1 MIRQSIAKRYAKG
14 LFAVGEK
21 DGHYKGYL
29 AELENIL
36 GLFEKEQRLKKALM
50 LPLLEVQKRKE
61 LLSDTMRLSGISLPL
76 ANMLTMILE
85 RNRMS
90 YLPMIRDVYSDL
102 VDDKEDRARGTV
114 WTAFPLDSTLLKRIE
129 EALKE
134 RFNKKE
140 IILSAIEDKSL
151 IGGVKVAVKG
161 TIIDGSVK
169 KQLETLKENI
179 LKE

>member
-21 DGHYKGYL
+21 DGQYKGYL
-29 AELENIL
+29 EELNSIL
-36 GLFEKEQRLKKALM
+36 GLFDKEQQLKRALM
-50 LPLLEVQKRKE
+50 LPLLEIQKRKE
-61 LLSDTMRLSGISLPL
+61 ILSDTMRATGTSLPL
-76 ANMLTMILE
+76 ANMLSMLLE
-85 RNRMS
+85 KNRMS
-90 YLPMIRDVYSDL
+90 YLPIIRDVYGEL

-114 WTAFPLDSTLLKRIE
+114 WSAYPLDQALLKKIE

-134 RFNKKE
+134 RFHKKE
-140 IILSAIEDKSL
+140 VILSTVEDKSL

-169 KQLETLKENI
+169 MQLETLKENI

>member
-1 MIRQSIAKRYAKG
+1 LIRQSIAKRYAKG

-21 DGHYKGYL
+21 DGQYKGYL

-50 LPLLEVQKRKE
+50 LPLLEIQKRKE
-61 LLSDTMRLSGISLPL
+61 ILSDTMRISGTSLPL
-76 ANMLTMILE
+76 ANMLTMLLE

-90 YLPMIRDVYSDL
+90 YLPIIRDVYSDL

-114 WTAFPLDSTLLKRIE
+114 WTAFPLDPALLNKIE
-129 EALKE
+129 DALKAKF
-134 RFNKKE
+134 RKKE
-140 IILSAIEDKSL
+140 VILSTIEDKSL

-169 KQLETLKENI
+169 RQLETLKENI